1 MKHLK
6 STIAFA
12 CLVALVCVLPQGAL
26 AQANPRFGT
35 WKLNVAKSTYQQGKA
50 PGSETRTYLATDDG
64 GLQLTA
70 NAVLT
75 GGEKQPSGY
84 RAKYDGKDYPYS
96 GTAGDTIAMTGD
108 GWASDST
115 IKMGGKVTQ
124 TSHSVVSKNGKRMTS
139 STSALAWRSL
149 VLDNPCILKEAA
161 YEADGCGVSEH
172 RRYGDCLPQCGDAS
186 CTAQLFGC

>member
-1 MKHLK
+1 MLEEKENSMKYLK
-6 STIAFA
+6 SPIAFA
-12 CLVALVCVLPQGAL
+12 CLAAAVCLLPQSAL
-26 AQANPRFGT
+26 AQANPRIGT
-35 WKLNVAKSTYQQGKA
+35 WKLNVAQSTYQQGQA
-50 PGSETRTYLATDDG
+50 PSSETRTYLATNDG

-96 GTAGDTIAMTGD
+96 GTAGDTIAMTGN

-124 TSHSVVSKNGKRMTS
+124 TSHSVISKNGKTMTQTTKTAAGYPV
-139 STSALAWRSL
+139 STR
-149 VLDNPCILKEAA
+149 VYDK
-161 YEADGCGVSEH
+161 
-172 RRYGDCLPQCGDAS
+172 Q
-186 CTAQLFGC
+186 